1 MQLELEQAQQEAE
14 EEARQK
20 ILEEAQVAADMQA
33 KADASAL

>member
-20 ILEEAQVAADMQA
+20 VLEEAQMAADEKA
-33 KADASAL
+33 RADARAL